1 MGKDYKPSN
10 EEKLAMWDFLIGMVF
25 GHDVRSD
32 IKSLPSTDK
41 KKKKKKGK

>member
-1 MGKDYKPSN
+1 MGKDYKPTN

-32 IKSLPSTDK
+32 IKSLPDTKNKPK
-41 KKKKKKGK
+41 KPKK